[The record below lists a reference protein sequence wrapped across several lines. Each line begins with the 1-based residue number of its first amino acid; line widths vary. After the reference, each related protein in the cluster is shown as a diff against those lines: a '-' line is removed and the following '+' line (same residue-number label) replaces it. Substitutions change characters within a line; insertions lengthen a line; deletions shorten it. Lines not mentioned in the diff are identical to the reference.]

1 MPFQS
6 GRIFAETLLRME
18 QGEAPANFYIRFPP
32 AGKVLMHPSA
42 AIFAALDGPI
52 SRAPCAH
59 SSAYSPSNKDRRCG
73 V

>member
-42 AIFAALDGPI
+42 AIELTQMKRHRGGKG
-52 SRAPCAH
+52 R
-59 SSAYSPSNKDRRCG
+59 SAEKDTLPQ
-73 V
+73 